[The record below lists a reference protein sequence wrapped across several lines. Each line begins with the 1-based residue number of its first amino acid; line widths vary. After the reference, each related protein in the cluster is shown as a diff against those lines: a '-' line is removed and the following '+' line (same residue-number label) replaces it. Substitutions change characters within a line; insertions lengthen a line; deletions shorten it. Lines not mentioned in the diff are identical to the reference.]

1 MPLRHAHL
9 DRETLRSL
17 GLPNDVIDRTY
28 RALYVYSVGAQ
39 NVIRDVYRNC
49 HLADKPG
56 RAKFSACIW
65 MVFLYLLEHCEE
77 SEHTYTHMLH
87 HVRDLYH
94 TKLDACTSELE
105 TQTQSKQQAESR
117 LMELDS
123 VFRESV
129 ETAGMAR
136 EDARERMRRLELQV
150 CTCVRMKFVAKPTLS
165 THVFL

>member
-1 MPLRHAHL
+1 MALIKIARKSSRTGVEKGGGMPLRHAHL

-87 HVRDLYH
+87 HVRAKRFQWYL
-94 TKLDACTSELE
+94 AVN
-105 TQTQSKQQAESR
+105 SR
-117 LMELDS
+117 HSNIFITMLCCHVGLL
-123 VFRESV
+123 F
-129 ETAGMAR
+129 
-136 EDARERMRRLELQV
+136 V
-150 CTCVRMKFVAKPTLS
+150 CF
-165 THVFL
+165 